1 MRRRTLLTLG
11 AAALT
16 ATKLAGIADATGEPA
31 AAFAAI
37 ERDSGGRLGV
47 YARNTGSGAS
57 LSYRGDER
65 FPMCSTFK
73 VLAVS
78 AVLQRVDRGQERLDR
93 SIPYGK
99 TDLLAYAP
107 VTTAHVA
114 EGALSVSQLCEAAIV
129 VSDNTAANLLL
140 RTLGGPQAVTAFVR
154 ARPFDDTITRLDRIE
169 PALNS
174 AIPGDP
180 RDTTAPAKM
189 AHDLAILLTTR
200 EALSEASSRRL
211 ANWMHACETGLD
223 ALRAGVP
230 STWIAGD
237 KTGSGANGTQND
249 VAIFRRPRRAPLVVA
264 AYLTG
269 ASHLTHEERST
280 ALARV
285 GRIVAATLS

>member
-11 AAALT
+11 AAGLT
-16 ATKLAGIADATGEPA
+16 ATQLSGIANARDNPG

-37 ERDSGGRLGV
+37 EKDSGGRLGV
-47 YARNTGSGAS
+47 FASAIGGAV
-57 LSYRGDER
+57 LYYRGAER

-78 AVLQRVDRGQERLDR
+78 AVLQRVDRGQEQLERR
-93 SIPYGK
+93 ISYGRA
-99 TDLLAYAP
+99 DLLAYAP

-114 EGALSVSQLCEAAIV
+114 EGAMSISQLCEAAIV

-140 RTLGGPQAVTAFVR
+140 RELGGPKAVTAFVR
-154 ARPFDDTITRLDRIE
+154 DRPFNDPMTRLDRIE
-169 PALNS
+169 PELNS

-180 RDTTAPAKM
+180 RDTTTPAAM
-189 AHDLAILLTTR
+189 AHDLTMLLTTR
-200 EALSEASSRRL
+200 AALSEASSRRL
-211 ANWMHACETGLD
+211 EGWMRNCETGLN

-230 STWIAGD
+230 STWIAAD

-249 VAIFRRPRRAPLVVA
+249 VALFRAPQGTTIVVA
-264 AYLTG
+264 AYLTSAG
-269 ASHLTHEERST
+269 ALTSEERSH

-285 GRIVAATLS
+285 GRIVAQELP